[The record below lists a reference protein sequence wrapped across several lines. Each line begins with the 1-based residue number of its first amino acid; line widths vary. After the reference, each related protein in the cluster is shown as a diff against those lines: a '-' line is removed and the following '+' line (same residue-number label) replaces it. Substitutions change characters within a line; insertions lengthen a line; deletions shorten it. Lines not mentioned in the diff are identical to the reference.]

1 MLWNHCPAPIT
12 KSKHKILLTYL
23 ASLDFLV
30 KKSRDSYIMCKIKMF
45 WNIVHKTVFLSVI
58 IFFYKKKSS
67 WEWGNF
73 ACGILTRNSYRKI
86 HEFTSSRIHKFKYV
100 CTQIS
105 ILQKIT
111 VGMAYVDDIGG
122 LHLDYSLNSL
132 LA

>member
-1 MLWNHCPAPIT
+1 MLWNHCQMPIT
-12 KSKHKILLTYL
+12 KSKHKILLNYL

-30 KKSRDSYIMCKIKMF
+30 KKVGIPNECKIKMF

-58 IFFYKKKSS
+58 IFFIKKSS

-73 ACGILTRNSYRKI
+73 ACGILTRNSYHKFY
-86 HEFTSSRIHKFKYV
+86 EFTNSRIHKFKYV

-132 LA
+132 FA

>member
-1 MLWNHCPAPIT
+1 MLWNHCPVPIT
-12 KSKHKILLTYL
+12 KSKHKILLNYL

-30 KKSRDSYIMCKIKMF
+30 KKVGIPNVCKIKMF

-58 IFFYKKKSS
+58 IFFIKKSS

-73 ACGILTRNSYRKI
+73 ACGILTRNSYRKFY
-86 HEFTSSRIHKFKYV
+86 EFTSSRIHKFKYV

-132 LA
+132 FA

>member
-1 MLWNHCPAPIT
+1 M
-12 KSKHKILLTYL
+12 
-23 ASLDFLV
+23 
-30 KKSRDSYIMCKIKMF
+30 
-45 WNIVHKTVFLSVI
+45 FLSVI
-58 IFFYKKKSS
+58 IFFIKKSS

-73 ACGILTRNSYRKI
+73 ACGILTRNSYRKNSRI

-132 LA
+132 FA